1 MASCIQ
7 VDSVYINGSVF
18 SIPAGAEAVK
28 LRGPELLRAGNLSA
42 LQYTMK
48 KKKTF
53 LPVMGMSTYS
63 LAA

>member
-1 MASCIQ
+1 M
-7 VDSVYINGSVF
+7 
-18 SIPAGAEAVK
+18 K